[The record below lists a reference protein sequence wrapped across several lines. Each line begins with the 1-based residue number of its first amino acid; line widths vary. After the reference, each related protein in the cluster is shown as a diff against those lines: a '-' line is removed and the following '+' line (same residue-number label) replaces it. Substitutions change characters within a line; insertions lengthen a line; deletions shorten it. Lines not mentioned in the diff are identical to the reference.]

1 MIWIGTSWKMT
12 KTLAEARAFVDE
24 LVACRNA
31 IDGVRAFVI
40 PPHTAIATVRERLPA
55 DVPVIVGA
63 QNAHWAASGAYTG
76 EVSMGMVADAG
87 ATLVEIGHSE
97 RREQFGE
104 TDDDVARKVA
114 AAVAAGLTPLLCVGE
129 PAEVRAAGGELDWVG
144 GQVRRGLSLLAPAD
158 RRRVIVAYEPV
169 WAIGEAGREPRPGE
183 IAPVM
188 ELLSTGCGPDDE
200 PSRVGAVLYGGSVNP
215 RNAESLLDVP
225 GTDGLFVGRSAW
237 RVADFVELIRIG
249 ARAGKS
255 DVKGRRDGGA
265 AW

>member
-1 MIWIGTSWKMT
+1 MT
-12 KTLAEARAFVDE
+12 KTLAEARAFVDG
-24 LVACRNA
+24 LVACRDA
-31 IDGVRAFVI
+31 LDGVRAFVI
-40 PPHTAIATVRERLPA
+40 PPHTAIAAVRERLPA

-97 RREQFGE
+97 RREHFGE
-104 TDDDVARKVA
+104 SDDDVARKVA

-129 PAEVRAAGGELDWVG
+129 PAEVRAAGGQLDWVA

-158 RRRVIVAYEPV
+158 LRKVVVAYEPI
-169 WAIGEAGREPRPGE
+169 WAIGESGREPRPGE

-188 ELLSTGCGPDDE
+188 ALLSAGAGPDE
-200 PSRVGAVLYGGSVNP
+200 RGGVGAALYGGSVTP
-215 RNAESLLDVP
+215 RNAGSLLDVP

-249 ARAGKS
+249 ARARQS
-255 DVKGRRDGGA
+255 DVKGRHDVGA
-265 AW
+265 AR